1 MDACKLD
8 YTGFDT
14 FSLPIKHSSSLTSL
28 TINKCFLDV
37 ELLESLLLRTPALV
51 HLKLISRNRAFDSIF
66 DGYNWEQFICAKL
79 PKLDEFQFFFSFI
92 EETMDYFG
100 ILNSIITS
108 FQTLFWLYDQQ
119 WFTTSAYDFQS
130 STFELQTTTIRTV
143 GPTNSIKFAVSAL
156 DGTYHFIGPT
166 QQANESN
173 TLFKL
178 NLKDNRIGRNGA
190 EHLANL
196 QQNNS
201 TLKSLELSG
210 NPSYLCLIVEAAH
223 KIRHNQAPSTFNLE
237 RLNIDDK
244 GAQYLAEALKTNN
257 TLISLI
263 LAYND
268 MSDVGIE
275 LIAHALRN
283 NITLAN
289 IELRGN
295 RSNLCIVVEMAQR
308 IKCDKI
314 LTTLNLRQNRIG
326 DIGAEYLAILLRNN
340 PTLKELDLSLNR
352 ITNHGAQNIAL
363 GLQQNKVLTRMNLS
377 QNQIED
383 DGARQLVEILHD
395 NQTLINLELHNNP
408 IRVNLNYRR
417 LFTKEGDINLIRLNI
432 EQRRHRHLRDFF
444 TSLLEFGWCSILS
457 LLALSFVL
465 SWLIF
470 AGFWFLIMHIHGD
483 FSHNSA
489 NSTWIPCVAGV
500 RTLVGVVLF
509 SIETQQTIGYGTR
522 SVTEQCESGVILLA
536 IHTCFGL
543 VMQALWAGID
553 YSKLARPKNRRRTL
567 IWSRQAVIFL
577 RDRYLT
583 LQVRIADIRPRSTL
597 VEAHVRMYF
606 IAERVTNEKEKIP
619 LNILDMNVGLDT
631 GRDRLLLMWPL
642 TIEHRIDFKSPL

>member
-37 ELLESLLLRTPALV
+37 ELLESLLSRTPALV

-173 TLFKL
+173 VLTELNLAENEIGDLGAKYLADALLNNKTLFKL
-178 NLKDNRIGRNGA
+178 NLKDNRIGQNGA

-196 QQNNS
+196 QQTNS

-308 IKCDKI
+308 IKCDKT
-314 LTTLNLRQNRIG
+314 LTTLSLRQNRIG

-408 IRVNLNYRR
+408 IS
-417 LFTKEGDINLIRLNI
+417 TKI
-432 EQRRHRHLRDFF
+432 QCHLKEKD
-444 TSLLEFGWCSILS
+444 L
-457 LLALSFVL
+457 
-465 SWLIF
+465 
-470 AGFWFLIMHIHGD
+470 
-483 FSHNSA
+483 
-489 NSTWIPCVAGV
+489 
-500 RTLVGVVLF
+500 
-509 SIETQQTIGYGTR
+509 
-522 SVTEQCESGVILLA
+522 
-536 IHTCFGL
+536 
-543 VMQALWAGID
+543 
-553 YSKLARPKNRRRTL
+553 
-567 IWSRQAVIFL
+567 
-577 RDRYLT
+577 
-583 LQVRIADIRPRSTL
+583 RIA
-597 VEAHVRMYF
+597 
-606 IAERVTNEKEKIP
+606 
-619 LNILDMNVGLDT
+619 
-631 GRDRLLLMWPL
+631 
-642 TIEHRIDFKSPL
+642 FK

>member
-37 ELLESLLLRTPALV
+37 ELLESLLSRTPALV

-173 TLFKL
+173 VLTELNLAENEIGDLGAKYLADALLNNKTLFKL
-178 NLKDNRIGRNGA
+178 NLKDNRIGQNGA

-196 QQNNS
+196 QQTNS

-283 NITLAN
+283 NITL
-289 IELRGN
+289 
-295 RSNLCIVVEMAQR
+295 
-308 IKCDKI
+308 
-314 LTTLNLRQNRIG
+314 TTLSLRQNRIG

-408 IRVNLNYRR
+408 IS
-417 LFTKEGDINLIRLNI
+417 TKI
-432 EQRRHRHLRDFF
+432 QCHLKEKD
-444 TSLLEFGWCSILS
+444 L
-457 LLALSFVL
+457 
-465 SWLIF
+465 
-470 AGFWFLIMHIHGD
+470 
-483 FSHNSA
+483 
-489 NSTWIPCVAGV
+489 
-500 RTLVGVVLF
+500 
-509 SIETQQTIGYGTR
+509 
-522 SVTEQCESGVILLA
+522 
-536 IHTCFGL
+536 
-543 VMQALWAGID
+543 
-553 YSKLARPKNRRRTL
+553 
-567 IWSRQAVIFL
+567 
-577 RDRYLT
+577 
-583 LQVRIADIRPRSTL
+583 RIA
-597 VEAHVRMYF
+597 
-606 IAERVTNEKEKIP
+606 
-619 LNILDMNVGLDT
+619 
-631 GRDRLLLMWPL
+631 
-642 TIEHRIDFKSPL
+642 FK

>member
-37 ELLESLLLRTPALV
+37 ELLESLLSRTPALV

-173 TLFKL
+173 TL
-178 NLKDNRIGRNGA
+178 
-190 EHLANL
+190 
-196 QQNNS
+196 
-201 TLKSLELSG
+201 
-210 NPSYLCLIVEAAH
+210 
-223 KIRHNQAPSTFNLE
+223 
-237 RLNIDDK
+237 
-244 GAQYLAEALKTNN
+244 
-257 TLISLI
+257 
-263 LAYND
+263 
-268 MSDVGIE
+268 
-275 LIAHALRN
+275 
-283 NITLAN
+283 
-289 IELRGN
+289 
-295 RSNLCIVVEMAQR
+295 
-308 IKCDKI
+308 
-314 LTTLNLRQNRIG
+314 TTLSLRQNRIG

-408 IRVNLNYRR
+408 IS
-417 LFTKEGDINLIRLNI
+417 TKI
-432 EQRRHRHLRDFF
+432 QCHLKEKD
-444 TSLLEFGWCSILS
+444 L
-457 LLALSFVL
+457 
-465 SWLIF
+465 
-470 AGFWFLIMHIHGD
+470 
-483 FSHNSA
+483 
-489 NSTWIPCVAGV
+489 
-500 RTLVGVVLF
+500 
-509 SIETQQTIGYGTR
+509 
-522 SVTEQCESGVILLA
+522 
-536 IHTCFGL
+536 
-543 VMQALWAGID
+543 
-553 YSKLARPKNRRRTL
+553 
-567 IWSRQAVIFL
+567 
-577 RDRYLT
+577 
-583 LQVRIADIRPRSTL
+583 RIA
-597 VEAHVRMYF
+597 
-606 IAERVTNEKEKIP
+606 
-619 LNILDMNVGLDT
+619 
-631 GRDRLLLMWPL
+631 
-642 TIEHRIDFKSPL
+642 FK